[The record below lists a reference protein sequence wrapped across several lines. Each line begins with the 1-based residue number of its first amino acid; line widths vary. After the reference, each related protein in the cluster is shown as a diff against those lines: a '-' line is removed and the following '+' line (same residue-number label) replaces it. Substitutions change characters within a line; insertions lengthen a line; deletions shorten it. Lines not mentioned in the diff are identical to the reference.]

1 MRVLNVQL
9 YYVYAHFQSFRAKN
23 ASALS
28 CTCTAA
34 GKSLPHIRRSPLFQ
48 SCYAA
53 IAIHSCFVFR
63 RARLAA
69 LCCGCNNY
77 SLSEGGQAP
86 ALHAGVQ
93 LSCSTSA
100 ASLRHS
106 APHLWAQSSRIPAAA
121 ATLKCSSAANM
132 ATGCRLSILRAVPSQ
147 LPAPACKHS
156 AAVTQS
162 HRKVCHVYGYI
173 LIINRLQ
180 SVFP

>member
-53 IAIHSCFVFR
+53 FAIHSCFVFR

-77 SLSEGGQAP
+77 SLSEGGQTP

-106 APHLWAQSSRIPAAA
+106 APHLRAQSSRIPAAA
-121 ATLKCSSAANM
+121 ATLSSALPQQTWRRAASSRSCALCRRSCLPRRANTRQRSRSRIGKY
-132 ATGCRLSILRAVPSQ
+132 ARFT
-147 LPAPACKHS
+147 
-156 AAVTQS
+156 VT
-162 HRKVCHVYGYI
+162 
-173 LIINRLQ
+173 
-180 SVFP
+180 F

>member
-1 MRVLNVQL
+1 M
-9 YYVYAHFQSFRAKN
+9 YAHFQSFRAKN

-53 IAIHSCFVFR
+53 FAIHSCFVFR

-77 SLSEGGQAP
+77 SLSEGGQTP

-106 APHLWAQSSRIPAAA
+106 APYLWAQSSRIPATAV
-121 ATLKCSSAANM
+121 TLNCSSAENL
-132 ATGCRLSILRAVPSQ
+132 ATGCTRSILRAEQSQ
-147 LPAPACKHS
+147 LPAAASKYS

-162 HRKVCHVYGYI
+162 HRKVSWVYGYI

-180 SVFP
+180 RVFP